1 MDLSKEF
8 WSNRYADDNTGWDLG
23 TVSEP
28 LKAYFDQ
35 LTNKELKI
43 LIPGCGNGHEAEYL
57 FKKGFKNVHLLDF
70 ANEPLKNFKKRVSNF
85 PSEQLHNEDFFK
97 HVERY
102 DLIIEQTLFCAIDP
116 ELRMAYAQKAK
127 ELLRNNGRLIGLL
140 FEMDSKDHPPFGGD
154 RVEYLNYFNSFFDE
168 VKIDSCYNS
177 IKPRE
182 GRELFLIA
190 KQ

>member
-8 WSNRYADDNTGWDLG
+8 WSDRYQNDNIGWDVG
-23 TVSEP
+23 VVSEP

-57 FKKGFKNVHLLDF
+57 FKKGFKNVYLLDF
-70 ANEPLKNFKKRVSNF
+70 ANEPLINFKKRVVEF
-85 PSEQLHNEDFFK
+85 PSGQLHNEDFFK
-97 HVERY
+97 HEGKY

-116 ELRMAYAQKAK
+116 KLRMNYAQKAK
-127 ELLRNNGRLIGLL
+127 ELLTKDGRLIGLL
-140 FEMDSKDHPPFGGD
+140 FEMESNEHPPFGGE
-154 RVEYLNYFNSFFDE
+154 RKEYLNYFNSFFDE

-190 KQ
+190 K

>member
-8 WSNRYADDNTGWDLG
+8 WSKRYTEDKTGWDLG
-23 TVSEP
+23 TISEP
-28 LKAYFDQ
+28 LKKYFDQ

-57 FKKGFKNVHLLDF
+57 FKKGFNNVHLLDF
-70 ANEPLKNFKKRVSNF
+70 AKEPLDNFEKRVPEF
-85 PSEQLHNEDFFK
+85 PAEKLHNEDFFK
-97 HVERY
+97 HKEEY
-102 DLIIEQTLFCAIDP
+102 DLIVEQTLFCAIDP
-116 ELRMAYAQKAK
+116 KLRMNYARKAK
-127 ELLRNNGRLIGLL
+127 ELLGDEGRLIGLL
-140 FEMDSKDHPPFGGD
+140 FEMDSNDHPPFGGD

-182 GRELFLIA
+182 GRELFIIA
-190 KQ
+190 K